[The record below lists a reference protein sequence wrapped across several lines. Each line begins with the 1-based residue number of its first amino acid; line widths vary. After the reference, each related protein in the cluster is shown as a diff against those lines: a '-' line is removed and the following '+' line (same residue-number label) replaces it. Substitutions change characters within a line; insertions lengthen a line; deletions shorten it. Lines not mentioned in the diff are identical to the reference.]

1 MWVVF
6 AFLSALFAGATA
18 ILAKCGIQNVNSNVA
33 TALRT
38 GVVLIFSWLIVFV
51 VGSEDTIPD
60 IAPRTFL
67 FLILSGLATGGSW
80 LFYFRA
86 LQLGEVTK
94 VAAVDKFSTVLTMLL
109 AMLFLQER
117 PGIWQLVGV
126 VLIAAGTYLMLD
138 RTAKKI
144 QPAAAGNDASPSAK
158 PHWLLY
164 ALLSALFAS
173 LTAIFGRV
181 GITDVE
187 SNLGTAL
194 RTGVVLIFAWGIVF
208 AQHRQREIRSIDR
221 KSWVFLVLS
230 GLTTGGSWLCY
241 YGALHDPQALTSVV
255 VPIDKLSVVVTVI
268 FSRVFLK
275 ERLSR
280 RALFGLVL
288 LVAGTLLQLL

>member
-1 MWVVF
+1 MWIVL
-6 AFLSALFAGATA
+6 ALLSALFAGATA
-18 ILAKCGIQNVNSNVA
+18 ILAKCGIQKVNSNVA

-38 GVVLIFSWLIVFV
+38 GVVLIFSWLMVFL
-51 VGSEDTIPD
+51 VGSQDTVTEIPPKTL
-60 IAPRTFL
+60 IFL
-67 FLILSGLATGGSW
+67 VLSGLSTGASW

-86 LQLGEVTK
+86 LQLGKVAK

-117 PGIWQLVGV
+117 PGVWQLAGV
-126 VLIAAGTYLMLD
+126 VLIAAGTFFMLE
-138 RTAKKI
+138 R
-144 QPAAAGNDASPSAK
+144 PAQDAQTSADGGTQKPAK
-158 PHWLLY
+158 PQWLIC

-173 LTAIFGRV
+173 LTAIFGRI

-194 RTGVVLIFAWGIVF
+194 RTIVVLVFAWGIVF
-208 AQHRQREIRSIDR
+208 AQHRQREIRLIDR
-221 KSWVFLVLS
+221 KSWVFLLLS
-230 GLTTGGSWLCY
+230 GLTTGASWLCY

-268 FSRVFLK
+268 FSRIFLK

-280 RALFGLVL
+280 RAAFGLVL